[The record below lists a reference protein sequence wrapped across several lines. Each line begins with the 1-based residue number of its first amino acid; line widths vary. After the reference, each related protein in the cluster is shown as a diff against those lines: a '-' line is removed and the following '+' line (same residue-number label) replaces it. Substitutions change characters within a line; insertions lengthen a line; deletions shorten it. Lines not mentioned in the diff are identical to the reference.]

1 MHWGALATT
10 FGLIFLAELP
20 DKTSFTVL
28 LLAARGRPLPVLLG
42 AWTAF
47 LAQAAVALALGSLL
61 SRLPPQAARWGAAA
75 VFLSFGLLLLL
86 REEPEGEEQAPPQ
99 RRAFAAAF
107 VMVFLA
113 EMGDATQLGTA
124 ALVARFPG
132 ARASVLIGS
141 TLALW
146 SVSALA
152 VTVGRTVGP
161 RLPRRMLRKFAGT
174 LFIAFAIASVLFA
187 EHAG

>member
-28 LLAARGRPLPVLLG
+28 LLAARSRPLPVLLG

-47 LAQAAVALALGSLL
+47 LAQGAVALLLGSLL
-61 SRLPPQAARWGAAA
+61 AKLPPQAVRWTAAA
-75 VFLSFGLLLLL
+75 VFLGFGLLLLL
-86 REEPEGEEQAPPQ
+86 RDEPEEEEQALP
-99 RRAFAAAF
+99 RRQAFAAAF
-107 VMVFLA
+107 IMVFLA
-113 EMGDATQLGTA
+113 EMGDATQIGTA

-146 SVSALA
+146 SVSGLA
-152 VTVGRTVGP
+152 VTLGRTIGP
-161 RLPRRMLRKFAGT
+161 RLPRRILRKFAGT
-174 LFIAFAIASVLFA
+174 LFIAFAIASVLLA